1 MFSEHVGIIGKEY
14 RSAGYL
20 MNSMIE
26 KQEYS

>member
-1 MFSEHVGIIGKEY
+1 VGIIGKEY

-26 KQEYS
+26 KQESS